1 MNTKNELINALV
13 EDLNK
18 SNILLP
24 GELSV
29 TDYAVLGGIS
39 AEGYRYQVNIL
50 DKETGKP
57 LTDHVFFAVDFK
69 NDHSDFLYGLSILKS
84 SIRQY
89 YVNQVHEVF
98 STQLQNAFDVLTN
111 KKTNELFNVVVQTE
125 PDAFNVETNRIRS
138 KASIYDEVSG
148 DEILTRTFAFDTKI
162 IIRPDLPER
171 VDVDEIGLVA
181 MCLAKEVCNRI
192 GYEFE
197 DILVGK
203 AENIVYKEEEPTEFT
218 QISTLR
224 YTTNRIGNAVH
235 TTKDSAIRKLLKAW
249 IETRIKFLRN
259 VYPFKKRLAKLNQY
273 PTIMVEVTPFIHD
286 TNKVNIVIRLDARDN
301 DTTQVRTV
309 IECAIPGLMFNDHT
323 IQNLEINEIEKHV
336 DECVRRFSLE
346 IKKQLK
352 ERKGND

>member
-13 EDLNK
+13 EDLNEAG
-18 SNILLP
+18 IPLP

-29 TDYAVLGGIS
+29 TDYDTLGGIS

-69 NDHSDFLYGLSILKS
+69 NDHSDFLDGLNILIS
-84 SIRQY
+84 YIRQY

-111 KKTNELFNVVVQTE
+111 KKTNEIFNVVVQTE
-125 PDAFNVETNRIRS
+125 PGAFDVEANRIRS
-138 KASIYDEVSG
+138 KASIYDEDSG
-148 DEILTRTFAFDTKI
+148 DEILARSFAFDTKI

-171 VDVDEIGLVA
+171 VDVDEIGLVS
-181 MCLAKEVCNRI
+181 MYLAKEVCNRI
-192 GYEFE
+192 GYEFDDVVLAKLE
-197 DILVGK
+197 DI
-203 AENIVYKEEEPTEFT
+203 AYKEEQPAEFT

-224 YTTNRIGNAVH
+224 YTTSRIGNAAH
-235 TTKDSAIRKLLKAW
+235 TPKDSAIRRLLKAW

-259 VYPFKKRLAKLNQY
+259 VYPFKKRLAKLSQY
-273 PTIMVEVTPFIHD
+273 PTTMVEVTPFIHD

-309 IECAIPGLMFNDHT
+309 IECNIPGLMFNDHT

-346 IKKQLK
+346 IKRQLK

>member
-1 MNTKNELINALV
+1 MNTKNELITALV
-13 EDLNK
+13 ENLNK
-18 SNILLP
+18 ADIPLP
-24 GELSV
+24 GELIV
-29 TDYAVLGGIS
+29 KNYETLGGIS

-69 NDHSDFLYGLSILKS
+69 NDHSDFLDGLNILIS
-84 SIRQY
+84 YIRQY

-98 STQLQNAFDVLTN
+98 STQLQNVFDVLTN
-111 KKTNELFNVVVQTE
+111 KKTNELFNIVVQTE
-125 PDAFNVETNRIRS
+125 PDAFDVEANRIRS

-148 DEILTRTFAFDTKI
+148 DEILTRTFAFDAKI

-171 VDVDEIGLVA
+171 VDVDEIGLVS

-197 DILVGK
+197 DILVAK
-203 AENIVYKEEEPTEFT
+203 LENIAYKKEEPTEFT

-224 YTTNRIGNAVH
+224 YNTDRIGSGVH
-235 TTKDSAIRKLLKAW
+235 TPKDSAIRRLLKVW

-301 DTTQVRTV
+301 DTDQVRTV
-309 IECAIPGLMFNDHT
+309 IECNIPGLMFNDHT
-323 IQNLEINEIEKHV
+323 VQNLELNEIEKHV
-336 DECVRRFSLE
+336 DECVKRFSLE